1 VRWFL
6 AILITLGPPIGALA
20 MDVYLHEKAC
30 VGVWFSPRGGCEQQ
44 IVDQIRK
51 AKSEIRIATFQ
62 LSRGRIPDE
71 LTVARKRGVSVEVIV
86 DKQLPVARYS
96 PCDMLYHAGCRVYVD
111 RAHTIMHHKYFV
123 IDKRV
128 VITGSHNFTKNS
140 EYANAENLIV
150 LRNDAI
156 ANQFLENWSSLT
168 IGAEEFR
175 PKLW

>member
-1 VRWFL
+1 
-6 AILITLGPPIGALA
+6 

-30 VGVWFSPRGGCEQQ
+30 VGIWFSPHGGCEQQ

-51 AKSEIRIATFQ
+51 ARKEIRVATFQ
-62 LSRGRIPDE
+62 LSRGRIADE
-71 LTVARKRGVSVEVIV
+71 LVVACKRGVTVAVVV
-86 DKQLPVARYS
+86 DKQLPAARYS
-96 PCDMLYHAGCRVYVD
+96 PCDMLYHAGCKVYVD
-111 RAHTIMHHKYFV
+111 RGHLIMHHKYIV
-123 IDKRV
+123 LDKSV

-140 EYANAENLIV
+140 ENSNAENLIV

-175 PKLW
+175 PTLW